1 MFLFFKAYFK
11 SYIFTA
17 YDELQQ
23 YDFHLQQH
31 VSLKCNLMPEYKTK
45 FLVLETQQ
53 QKLVITFSQALKV
66 EDCTFTGDGQILSR
80 FQYLLGRVKPGA

>member
-31 VSLKCNLMPEYKTK
+31 VSLKYNLMPEYMTK

-53 QKLVITFSQALKV
+53 
-66 EDCTFTGDGQILSR
+66 
-80 FQYLLGRVKPGA
+80 